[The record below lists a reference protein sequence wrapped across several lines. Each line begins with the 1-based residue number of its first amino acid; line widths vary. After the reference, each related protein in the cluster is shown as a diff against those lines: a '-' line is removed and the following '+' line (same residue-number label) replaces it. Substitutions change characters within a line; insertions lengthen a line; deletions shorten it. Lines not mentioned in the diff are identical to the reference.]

1 MEIHG
6 LQKMTLLDWPGK
18 VACTVFLGGCDFR
31 CPFCQNSGLITGPTS
46 ETIPKDE
53 FFAFLSKR
61 RRLLDGVCITSGEP
75 LLHPD
80 LPGFLNRIKALGY
93 PVKLDTNGNH
103 PKQLICL
110 WENGYGQQGFYRDYD

>member
-1 MEIHG
+1 MVCKRRYYTGADDCAAPVSYTH
-6 LQKMTLLDWPGK
+6 LDVYK
-18 VACTVFLGGCDFR
+18 R
-31 CPFCQNSGLITGPTS
+31 QGPTS

-61 RRLLDGVCITSGEP
+61 RRLLDGVCITGGKL

-110 WENGYGQQGFYRDYD
+110 WENGYGQQGFYVRL

>member
-6 LQKMTLLDWPGK
+6 LQKMTLLDWPEK
-18 VACTVFLGGCDFR
+18 VVCTVFLGGCDFR
-31 CPFCQNSGLITGPTS
+31 CPFCQNSGLITGPTP
-46 ETIPKDE
+46 ETIPEDE

-61 RRLLDGVCITSGEP
+61 RRLLDGVCITGGEP

-93 PVKLDTNGNH
+93 PVITSHSAK
-103 PKQLICL
+103 KSSCI
-110 WENGYGQQGFYRDYD
+110 FR